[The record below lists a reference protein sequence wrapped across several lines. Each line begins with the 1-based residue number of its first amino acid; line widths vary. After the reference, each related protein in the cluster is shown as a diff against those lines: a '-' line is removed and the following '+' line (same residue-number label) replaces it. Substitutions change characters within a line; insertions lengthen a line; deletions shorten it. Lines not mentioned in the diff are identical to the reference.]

1 MATLTIKESII
12 KTIIFDFD
20 GTLAKLN
27 IDFNQMREAIGKLI
41 LSYDINRDELH
52 TDFVLEMINAA
63 AAVLKQLSPQKADT
77 FTYEANTVIEN
88 IEIEAANNGELF
100 DRTRELLVFLKSQ
113 GISCGIITRNCAKAI
128 KIVFPDILS
137 YCPVVVCR
145 DKVKN
150 VKPHPDHLTTALKKL
165 GSSTKNTLMI
175 GDHPL
180 DIKTGRDAGTKTC
193 GVLTG
198 HFRKN
203 DFIEAG
209 ADIILPQATDI
220 LNLMRLADYRKR

>member
-1 MATLTIKESII
+1 MAVLKIKQLTI

-27 IDFNQMREAIGKLI
+27 IDFHLMREAIGKLI
-41 LSYDINRDELH
+41 LSYGITRDELH
-52 TDFVLEMINAA
+52 TDFVLEMIDSATAILN
-63 AAVLKQLSPQKADT
+63 QRSPHISKKFFD
-77 FTYEANTVIEN
+77 EANSIIEK
-88 IEIEAANNGELF
+88 IEIEAAENGELF
-100 DRTRELLVFLKSQ
+100 DRTKELLNSLKSLK
-113 GISCGIITRNCAKAI
+113 ISCGIITRNCAKAV

-145 DKVKN
+145 DAVNK
-150 VKPHPDHLTTALKKL
+150 VKPHPEHLNMALKKL
-165 GSSTKNTLMI
+165 GSSAENTLMI

-180 DIKTGRDAGTKTC
+180 DIKTGHRAGTKTC

-198 HFRKN
+198 RCPKN

-209 ADIILPQATDI
+209 ADIVLSNAVDI
-220 LNLMRLADYRKR
+220 LNIII

>member
-1 MATLTIKESII
+1 MATLTIKESTI

-27 IDFNQMREAIGKLI
+27 IDFNQMREAVGRLI
-41 LSYDINRDELH
+41 LSYGINRDELH
-52 TDFVLEMINAA
+52 TDYVLEMINAA
-63 AAVLKQLSPQKADT
+63 AAILNQISPQKADT
-77 FTYEANTVIEN
+77 FTYEANTIIEN

-100 DRTRELLVFLKSQ
+100 DQTRELLVFLKSQ
-113 GISCGIITRNCAKAI
+113 EISCGIITRNCAKAI
-128 KIVFPDILS
+128 EILFPDILS

-165 GSSTKNTLMI
+165 GSSAENTLMI

-198 HFRKN
+198 HFQKE

-209 ADIILPQATDI
+209 ADLVLLHA
-220 LNLMRLADYRKR
+220 ADLLYMIK

>member
-1 MATLTIKESII
+1 MAVLKIKQSPI

-27 IDFNQMREAIGKLI
+27 IDFHRMREAVGKLI
-41 LSYDINRDELH
+41 LSYGITRDELH
-52 TDFVLEMINAA
+52 TDFVLEMIDSAA
-63 AAVLKQLSPQKADT
+63 TILNQRSPQMSKK
-77 FTYEANTVIEN
+77 FFYEANSIIEK
-88 IEIEAANNGELF
+88 IEIEAAENGELF
-100 DRTRELLVFLKSQ
+100 DRTKELLNSLKSLK
-113 GISCGIITRNCAKAI
+113 ISCGIITRNCAKAV

-145 DKVKN
+145 DAVNK
-150 VKPHPDHLTTALKKL
+150 VKPHPEHLNKALNKL
-165 GSSTKNTLMI
+165 GGSAKHTLMI

-180 DIKTGRDAGTKTC
+180 DIKTGRRAGTKTC

-198 HFRKN
+198 HFQKN

-209 ADIILPQATDI
+209 ADLVLPHAADI
-220 LNLMRLADYRKR
+220 LNIIK

>member
-1 MATLTIKESII
+1 MAVLKIKQSTI

-27 IDFNQMREAIGKLI
+27 IDFHRMRKAVGKLI
-41 LSYDINRDELH
+41 LSYGITRDELH
-52 TDFVLEMINAA
+52 TDFVLEMIDSAA
-63 AAVLKQLSPQKADT
+63 AILNQRSSHISRKFFD
-77 FTYEANTVIEN
+77 EANSIIEK
-88 IEIEAANNGELF
+88 IEIEAADNGELF
-100 DRTRELLVFLKSQ
+100 DRTRKLLCSLKSRD
-113 GISCGIITRNCAKAI
+113 ISCGIITRNCAKAV

-145 DKVKN
+145 DAVNK
-150 VKPHPDHLTTALKKL
+150 VKPHPEHINMALNKL
-165 GSSTKNTLMI
+165 GGSAKHTLMI

-180 DIKTGRDAGTKTC
+180 DIITGRNAGTKTC

-198 HFRKN
+198 HFQIN

-209 ADIILPQATDI
+209 ADLVLPHAVDI
-220 LNLMRLADYRKR
+220 LNIIK

>member
-1 MATLTIKESII
+1 MATLTIKESTI

-27 IDFNQMREAIGKLI
+27 IDFNQMREAVGKLI
-41 LSYDINRDELH
+41 LSYGITRDELH
-52 TDFVLEMINAA
+52 TDFILEMIDSAA
-63 AAVLKQLSPQKADT
+63 AIINQRSPHISKKFFD
-77 FTYEANTVIEN
+77 ESNSIIEK
-88 IEIEAANNGELF
+88 IEIEAAENGELF
-100 DRTRELLVFLKSQ
+100 DRTKELLNSLKSLK
-113 GISCGIITRNCAKAI
+113 ISCGIITINCAKAV

-145 DKVKN
+145 DAVKK
-150 VKPHPDHLTTALKKL
+150 VKPHPEHLNMALNKL
-165 GSSTKNTLMI
+165 GGSAKHTLMI

-180 DIKTGRDAGTKTC
+180 DIKTGRRAGTKTG

-198 HFRKN
+198 HFQKN

-209 ADIILPQATDI
+209 ADLVLPHAADI
-220 LNLMRLADYRKR
+220 LNIIE

>member
-1 MATLTIKESII
+1 MAVLKIKQSTI

-27 IDFNQMREAIGKLI
+27 IDFHRMREAVLRLI
-41 LSYDINRDELH
+41 LSYGITRDELR
-52 TDFVLEMINAA
+52 TDFVLEMIDSAA
-63 AAVLKQLSPQKADT
+63 AILNQRSPHISKKFFD
-77 FTYEANTVIEN
+77 EANSIIEK
-88 IEIEAANNGELF
+88 IEIEAAENGELF
-100 DRTRELLVFLKSQ
+100 DRTKELLNSLKSLK
-113 GISCGIITRNCAKAI
+113 ISCGVITRNCAKAV

-145 DKVKN
+145 DAVNK
-150 VKPHPDHLTTALKKL
+150 VKPHPEHLNMALNKL
-165 GSSTKNTLMI
+165 GGSAKHTLMI

-180 DIKTGRDAGTKTC
+180 DIKTGRRAGTKTC

-198 HFRKN
+198 NFQKN

-209 ADIILPQATDI
+209 ADLILPHAADI
-220 LNLMRLADYRKR
+220 LNIIK

>member
-1 MATLTIKESII
+1 MAALTIKESTI

-27 IDFNQMREAIGKLI
+27 IDFNQMRDAVGKLI
-41 LSYDINRDELH
+41 LSYGINGDELH
-52 TDFVLEMINAA
+52 TGYVLEMIDQATEILN
-63 AAVLKQLSPQKADT
+63 QLSPPKADR
-77 FTYEANTVIEN
+77 FTHEANTIVEN
-88 IEIEAANNGELF
+88 IEIEAAKNGELF
-100 DRTRELLVFLKSQ
+100 DRTRELLLFLKLQ
-113 GISCGIITRNCAKAI
+113 GLSCGIITRNCAKAVR
-128 KIVFPDILS
+128 IVFPDILS

-150 VKPHPDHLTTALKKL
+150 VKPHPDHLTAALKEL
-165 GSSTKNTLMI
+165 GSSAENTLMI

-180 DIKTGRDAGTKTC
+180 DIKTGLNAGTKTC

-198 HFRKN
+198 HFQKE

-209 ADIILPQATDI
+209 ADLVLLHATDLLYMI
-220 LNLMRLADYRKR
+220 E

>member
-1 MATLTIKESII
+1 MALLKIKQSTI

-27 IDFNQMREAIGKLI
+27 IDFHRMREAVGKLI
-41 LSYDINRDELH
+41 LSYDNTRDELH
-52 TDFVLEMINAA
+52 TDFVLEMIDSATAILNQR
-63 AAVLKQLSPQKADT
+63 LKHTAKKFFD
-77 FTYEANTVIEN
+77 EANSIIEN
-88 IEIEAANNGELF
+88 IEIEAAENGELF
-100 DRTRELLVFLKSQ
+100 DRTRELFGSLKSLK
-113 GISCGIITRNCAKAI
+113 ISCGIITRNCAKAV

-145 DKVKN
+145 DDVNN
-150 VKPHPDHLTTALKKL
+150 VKPHPDHLNMALNKL
-165 GSSTKNTLMI
+165 VSSTENTLMI

-180 DIKTGRDAGTKTC
+180 DIKTGRNAGTKTC

-198 HFRKN
+198 HFQKN

-209 ADIILPQATDI
+209 ADLVLPHAADI
-220 LNLMRLADYRKR
+220 LNIIK

>member
-1 MATLTIKESII
+1 MAVLKIKQSTI

-27 IDFNQMREAIGKLI
+27 IDFYQMREAVLELT
-41 LSYDINRDELH
+41 LSYGINRDELH

-63 AAVLKQLSPQKADT
+63 TSILNQFSPQKAET
-77 FTYEANTVIEN
+77 FNYEANEIIEN

-100 DRTRELLVFLKSQ
+100 DRTRELLGSIKFRE
-113 GISCGIITRNCAKAI
+113 ISCGIITRNCAKAI

-145 DKVKN
+145 DDVNN
-150 VKPHPDHLTTALKKL
+150 VKPHPEHLNMALKRL
-165 GSSTKNTLMI
+165 NRSSQNTLMI
-175 GDHPL
+175 GDHPI
-180 DIKTGRDAGTKTC
+180 DIKTGRNAGTLTA

-198 HFRKN
+198 RFRNN

-209 ADIILPQATDI
+209 ADLVLPQAADI
-220 LNLMRLADYRKR
+220 LNLI

>member
-1 MATLTIKESII
+1 MAVLKIKQSII

-27 IDFNQMREAIGKLI
+27 IDFQQMREDVLKLI
-41 LSYDINRDELH
+41 LSYGIIRDELH
-52 TDFVLEMINAA
+52 TDFVLEMIDSATAILN
-63 AAVLKQLSPQKADT
+63 QRSPHISKKFFD
-77 FTYEANTVIEN
+77 EANAIIEK
-88 IEIEAANNGELF
+88 IEIEAAENGELF
-100 DRTRELLVFLKSQ
+100 DRTRELLGSLKSRD
-113 GISCGIITRNCAKAI
+113 ISCGIITRNCAKAI

-145 DKVKN
+145 NDVNN
-150 VKPHPDHLTTALKKL
+150 VKPHPDHLNMALNKL
-165 GSSTKNTLMI
+165 VSSAENTLMI

-180 DIKTGRDAGTKTC
+180 DIKTGRNAGTKTC

-198 HFRKN
+198 HFQKN

-209 ADIILPQATDI
+209 ADLVLPHAADI
-220 LNLMRLADYRKR
+220 LNIIK

>member
-1 MATLTIKESII
+1 MAVLKIKQSTI

-27 IDFNQMREAIGKLI
+27 IDFHRMREAVGKLI
-41 LSYDINRDELH
+41 LSYGITRDELH
-52 TDFVLEMINAA
+52 TDFVLEMIDSAA
-63 AAVLKQLSPQKADT
+63 AILNQRSPHISKKFFD
-77 FTYEANTVIEN
+77 EANSIIEI
-88 IEIEAANNGELF
+88 IEIEAAENGELF
-100 DRTRELLVFLKSQ
+100 DRTKELLNSLKSLK
-113 GISCGIITRNCAKAI
+113 ISCGIITRNCAKAV

-145 DKVKN
+145 DAVNK
-150 VKPHPDHLTTALKKL
+150 VKPHPEHLNMALNKL
-165 GSSTKNTLMI
+165 GGSAKHTLMI

-180 DIKTGRDAGTKTC
+180 DIKTGRRAGTKTC

-198 HFRKN
+198 NFQKN

-209 ADIILPQATDI
+209 ADLVLPHAADI
-220 LNLMRLADYRKR
+220 LNIIK

>member
-1 MATLTIKESII
+1 MATLTIKESTI

-27 IDFNQMREAIGKLI
+27 IDFNQMREAVGRLI
-41 LSYDINRDELH
+41 LSYGINRDELH
-52 TDFVLEMINAA
+52 TDFVLEMIDQATEILN
-63 AAVLKQLSPQKADT
+63 QLSPQKADT
-77 FTYEANTVIEN
+77 FNYEANTIIEN
-88 IEIEAANNGELF
+88 IEIEAAHNGALF
-100 DRTRELLVFLKSQ
+100 DQTRELLVFLKSQ
-113 GISCGIITRNCAKAI
+113 EISCGIITRNCAKAI
-128 KIVFPDILS
+128 EILFPDILS

-165 GSSTKNTLMI
+165 GSSAENTLMI

-198 HFRKN
+198 HFQKE
-203 DFIEAG
+203 DFIETG
-209 ADIILPQATDI
+209 ADLVLLHA
-220 LNLMRLADYRKR
+220 ADLLYMIK